1 MSTTTLVK
9 HRHWGTLTEILVD
22 GEIWKT
28 IEEYKDD
35 EGNVVYVREDYPTS
49 GAMLKNYKDAQVKND
64 KNDKNDKKKVDQ
76 RAEKFKKKLQKK

>member
-9 HRHWGTLTEILVD
+9 HRHWGTLTEVLVD

-49 GAMLKNYKDAQVKND
+49 GTMLKNYKDAQVKND
-64 KNDKNDKKKVDQ
+64 KDVKKKVDQ

>member
-49 GAMLKNYKDAQVKND
+49 GTMLKNYKDAQGKKVE
-64 KNDKNDKKKVDQ
+64 KKVDQ

>member
-49 GAMLKNYKDAQVKND
+49 VAMLKNYKDAQVKNV
-64 KNDKNDKKKVDQ
+64 KKTVDQ
-76 RAEKFKKKLQKK
+76 RSEKFKKKLQKK